1 MARREDEIRMRAVSN
16 PDLERWTAFSSDE
29 MLALRWSVQLAL
41 ESRRKVG
48 IEWGKL
54 DEHLTRLLHEFVDV
68 LGQ

>member
-29 MLALRWSVQLAL
+29 MLALRWAVQGAL
-41 ESRRKVG
+41 ELRRRVG
-48 IEWGKL
+48 IERGKL
-54 DEHLTRLLHEFVDV
+54 DEYLTRLQHELIEV

>member
-1 MARREDEIRMRAVSN
+1 MPRREDEIRKRAVSN

-48 IEWGKL
+48 IERGRL
-54 DEHLTRLLHEFVDV
+54 DEYLTKLLHEFIEV